1 MEQPFNLEQFYQ
13 DVLKVNGID
22 RSFGVPDST
31 LSPFLSYL
39 AAAKCTRKHITVAS
53 EGAAVA
59 LAAGYYLSTSNLA
72 LVYMQNSGYSNALNP
87 LQSLVAKEVF
97 GIPMLLMIGWRGRPG
112 EKDEPQHNLI
122 GPGIVRNLEANDIP
136 YEVIPKGLA
145 QARIAVARLFARAKK
160 DNTPVALIVPA
171 NYFAAYEDPLWVS
184 WTTAPPNESKTYQWL
199 SSTKRPALSREST
212 IESVLGALKPSDVS
226 VSSLGGNSRELWM
239 LRKNKGQSIARNFF
253 GIGAHGVS
261 NGCRKNRV
269 ICIDGDGSFMMH
281 LGNNAILA
289 PLPDQRVIHVVIYNG
304 KHSSTGNQPL
314 MIGRGDFLALVEG
327 LPYERKF
334 IVDTTEGVTR
344 ALGSVDRSALIV
356 VTVNGDE
363 RKSLP
368 RPTETPTEQKEAFMK
383 SFGTGSKLLHMDTQ
397 QRRGAV
403 CMK

>member
-1 MEQPFNLEQFYQ
+1 MEPSFDPEQFYL

-39 AAAKCTRKHITVAS
+39 TAAKCTRKHITVAS

-97 GIPMLLMIGWRGRPG
+97 GIPMLLMIGWRGKPG

-122 GPGIVRNLEANDIP
+122 GPRIFKNLEANDIP
-136 YEVIPKGLA
+136 YEIIPEGLT
-145 QARIAVARLFARAKK
+145 QARISVAGLVARAKQ
-160 DNTPVALIVPA
+160 DNTPVALIVPTKSFTA
-171 NYFAAYEDPLWVS
+171 YKGPAAPS
-184 WTTAPPNESKTYQWL
+184 WASALPKESRTDKWL
-199 SSTKRPALSREST
+199 SSTEKPAISRESA
-212 IESVLGALKPSDVS
+212 IESILGALKPNDLS

-239 LRKNKGQSIARNFF
+239 LQKNKGQSIARNFF
-253 GIGAHGVS
+253 CIGGMGHAYALAQGVS
-261 NGCRKNRV
+261 NGCRTNRV
-269 ICIDGDGSFMMH
+269 VCIDGDGSFMMH

-289 PLPDQRVIHVVIYNG
+289 PLPDQRVVHVVIYNG
-304 KHSSTGNQPL
+304 KYSSTGNQPL
-314 MIGRGDFLALVEG
+314 MIRRGEFLALVEG

-334 IVDTTEGVTR
+334 IVDTAEGVTK
-344 ALGSVDRSALIV
+344 ALRSVDRSALIV

-363 RKSLP
+363 RKLLP
-368 RPTETPTEQKEAFMK
+368 RPTETPVEQKDAFMK
-383 SFGTGSKLLHMDTQ
+383 TFGPGSKL
-397 QRRGAV
+397 
-403 CMK
+403 

>member
-1 MEQPFNLEQFYQ
+1 MEQSFDPEQFYL

-59 LAAGYYLSTSNLA
+59 LAAGYFLSTSNLA
-72 LVYMQNSGYSNALNP
+72 LVYMQNSGFSNALNP
-87 LQSLVAKEVF
+87 IQSLVAKEVF

-122 GPGIVRNLEANDIP
+122 GPSILKNLEANDIP
-136 YEVIPKGLA
+136 YEILPKGLA
-145 QARIAVARLFARAKK
+145 QARIAVARLVARARQE
-160 DNTPVALIVPA
+160 NTPVVLIVPSKSYTA
-171 NYFAAYEDPLWVS
+171 YKGTLAAGWAS
-184 WTTAPPNESKTYQWL
+184 APPKDSKTETWL
-199 SSTKRPALSREST
+199 SSIGKPAISRETT
-212 IESVLGALKPSDVS
+212 IESILSALEPSDIS

-239 LRKNKGQSIARNFF
+239 LQKNKGRSIERHFF
-253 GIGAHGVS
+253 CIGGMGHAYALAHGVS
-261 NGCRKNRV
+261 NGCRKKRV
-269 ICIDGDGSFMMH
+269 VCIDGDGSFMMH
-281 LGNNAILA
+281 LGNHAILA
-289 PLPDQRVIHVVIYNG
+289 PLPDQRVVHVVIYNG

-314 MIGRGDFLALVEG
+314 MIGRGDFLALVGG

-334 IVDTTEGVTR
+334 IVDTTEGVTK
-344 ALGSVDRSALIV
+344 ALQSVDRSTLIV
-356 VTVNGDE
+356 AVVNGDE

-383 SFGTGSKLLHMDTQ
+383 SFGLQSKL
-397 QRRGAV
+397 
-403 CMK
+403 